1 MAGVGGVGRIGRIG
15 KIGSPGT
22 GGGAVPAGYLLFRVK
37 QADLSYSRQFM
48 VKQADGSYRR
58 LVSKGA

>member
-1 MAGVGGVGRIGRIG
+1 MQISLALSPTNPLITGV
-15 KIGSPGT
+15 
-22 GGGAVPAGYLLFRVK
+22 GAVPAGYLLFRVK